1 MDNRLKFLQFI
12 PAIAALTLLGSCS
25 DDDVTAVGGE
35 PDPVDDRPE
44 WYYAGG
50 KLGTSY
56 VTTSACF
63 EQPTK
68 AVEDGGFI
76 ASFKRGEQLFEK
88 NYVSNS
94 EGVRSGLGPIYVRSS
109 CMHCHPGYGHG
120 KSQPDGPFRTN
131 ETGNGYLLV
140 VFNPATQGYVN
151 WLAGM
156 PQGHAVAPFKA
167 PLDEDKVTIKW
178 HEYTDAWGNTFPDGE
193 TYAMRYPE
201 VTMPRDAVYAYREGK
216 LTAEQMGDYEV
227 RLENTIGIY
236 GTGLIDAITDEDLL
250 AQYTQMENDGY
261 LKNGLNPAI
270 FAGGTWTGQ
279 YTSKEASSD
288 CKKYP
293 LRYTYALSRGPLQDA
308 AGANAYWNIT
318 NVTRS
323 DRRYHYKDAGG
334 YYARAAAADPEVQ
347 KEFPAYIANIDPDK
361 THPEWFT
368 ANVEQNILAYI
379 NSTTLP
385 AEATD
390 QNYIDMMVW
399 HRGLAVPAVRG
410 AEREDVQRGKEV
422 FEEIGCAY
430 CHRPSWTTGR
440 DEVRDP
446 AQFFTASA
454 SGRALPTYPNQKIWP
469 YTDMVQHKLMMVN
482 DIRNGWCRTTPLWG
496 RGLHQMATGSAYA
509 DRLHDCRARTTM
521 EAVMWHGTSQ
531 QSDAY
536 ESVVKFRQLEKAD
549 RDAVIAFLD
558 AI

>member
-25 DDDVTAVGGE
+25 DDDVTAGSGE
-35 PDPVDDRPE
+35 PDPVDDKPE

-167 PLDEDKVTIKW
+167 PLDEDKVMIKW

-193 TYAMRYPE
+193 SYALRYPE

-236 GTGLIDAITDEDLL
+236 GTGLIDAISDEDLL

-288 CKKYP
+288 GLKYP

-347 KEFPAYIANIDPDK
+347 KAFPAYIANVDPDK

-368 ANVEQNILAYI
+368 ADVEQNILAYI

-536 ESVVKFRQLEKAD
+536 ESVVKFRQLDKAD

>member
-12 PAIAALTLLGSCS
+12 PAIAALTLMGSCS
-25 DDDVTAVGGE
+25 DDDVTAGGGE
-35 PDPVDDRPE
+35 PDPVDDKPE
-44 WYYAGG
+44 WYYTGG

-178 HEYTDAWGNTFPDGE
+178 HEYTDAWSNTFPDGE
-193 TYAMRYPE
+193 TYALRYPE
-201 VTMPRDAVYAYREGK
+201 VTMPRDAVYAFREGK

-236 GTGLIDAITDEDLL
+236 GTGLIDAISDEDLL

-288 CKKYP
+288 GKKYP

-368 ANVEQNILAYI
+368 ADVEQNILAYI

-536 ESVVKFRQLEKAD
+536 ESVVKFRQLDKAD

>member
-1 MDNRLKFLQFI
+1 MSKRLKFLQFI

-25 DDDVTAVGGE
+25 DDDVTAGSGE
-35 PDPVDDRPE
+35 PDPVDDKPE
-44 WYYAGG
+44 WYYSGG

-167 PLDEDKVTIKW
+167 PLDENKVTIKW
-178 HEYTDAWGNTFPDGE
+178 HEYTDAWGNAFPDGE
-193 TYAMRYPE
+193 TYALRYPE

-270 FAGGTWTGQ
+270 FAGGAWTGQ

-288 CKKYP
+288 GKKYP
-293 LRYTYALSRGPLQDA
+293 FRYTYALSRGPLQDA

-347 KEFPAYIANIDPDK
+347 KEFPAYIANIDPER

-368 ANVEQNILAYI
+368 ADVEQNILAYI

-446 AQFFTASA
+446 AQFFTAAA
-454 SGRALPTYPNQKIWP
+454 SGRTLPTYPNQKIWP

-536 ESVVKFRQLEKAD
+536 ESVVKFRELNKAD